1 MKIVFW
7 KFRKFQNICERE
19 SGRGSCFQRYT
30 VNSVSARGNRR
41 AGAPP
46 VFIFPRMFEN
56 FESFKI
62 ISSFLTFSKKWL
74 LYNSEIPKCFPHFNN
89 STNWNICSKLLLDSQ
104 PYVDTCF
111 FKNYFFHCRIDCGAL
126 VPSRSLS
133 CCFNCTFLLG
143 RNLQPLELLFFR
155 AREVGPT
162 SHYSSLGEKYPALR
176 VTLLLGRISCPS
188 VTLLLERNLLP
199 FELLFYSWGESPAL
213 RVITFLAERSSCST
227 SYYLIRGSRF
237 RNTFWVGETP
247 CAANY

>member
-1 MKIVFW
+1 MWKWPCHFIVISTPWHLKQIEMKIVFW
-7 KFRKFQNICERE
+7 KFQKFQNICERE

-111 FKNYFFHCRIDCGAL
+111 FKNYFFIVELIVVRW
-126 VPSRSLS
+126 SL
-133 CCFNCTFLLG
+133 LARLAAV
-143 RNLQPLELLFFR
+143 LIVLF
-155 AREVGPT
+155 
-162 SHYSSLGEKYPALR
+162 
-176 VTLLLGRISCPS
+176 
-188 VTLLLERNLLP
+188 
-199 FELLFYSWGESPAL
+199 SWGEIFSL
-213 RVITFLAERSSCST
+213 S
-227 SYYLIRGSRF
+227 SYYSFELKK
-237 RNTFWVGETP
+237 
-247 CAANY
+247 